1 LLAKEKIR
9 AVLAAEISNPGKT
22 PDTYAIVLAGGNGTR
37 MEDFVYQVYGCRH
50 PKQYVAFT
58 GKRSMIQHTLDRVE
72 MLIPRGKI
80 LVVVDS
86 KHRDIIDVQLKERPP
101 ETVIFQPHNRET
113 APGVLLPL
121 ASIYKNDPE
130 SMVVIFPADHF
141 ILEEERFMEH
151 VRFARRAVQLFPDKI
166 ALLGIQPDTPE
177 IEYGW
182 IQPGER
188 VPGLNGIEISRVERF
203 HEKPDSAAAGEFFKQ
218 GYLWNTLVMVARCS
232 TLWNLALE
240 ALPGMRDHFKKILNA
255 FGTSREQEV
264 VRQEYQN
271 MGKATISH
279 SVLEKYPSRLLIAR
293 VNDVFWSDWGNG
305 PRVLETLKKIG
316 RLHTDERTFARLQE
330 KWIVA

>member
-1 LLAKEKIR
+1 M
-9 AVLAAEISNPGKT
+9 AEIPNPGRIANT
-22 PDTYAIVLAGGNGTR
+22 NAIVLAGGTGTR

-50 PKQYVAFT
+50 PKQYMAFT

-72 MLIPRGKI
+72 TLIPQEKI
-80 LVVVDS
+80 WVVVDP
-86 KHRDIIDVQLKERPP
+86 KHRDFIDLQLKEYPSKR
-101 ETVIFQPHNRET
+101 VIFQPQNRET

-121 ASIYKNDPE
+121 AAIYKNDPE
-130 SMVVIFPADHF
+130 SMVVVFPADHF

-151 VRFARRAVQLFPDKI
+151 VRSAGRAVQLFPDKI

-182 IQPGER
+182 IQPGDR
-188 VPGLNGIEISRVERF
+188 IPGLNGIEISRVERF
-203 HEKPDSAAAGEFFKQ
+203 HEKPDSTAAREFFKQ

-232 TLWNLALE
+232 TLWNLVLE
-240 ALPGMRDHFKKILNA
+240 ALPGMRNHFKKILNA
-255 FGTSREQEV
+255 FGTSGEQEV
-264 VRQEYQN
+264 VRQEYQS
-271 MGKATISH
+271 MEKATISH

-293 VNDVFWSDWGNG
+293 VNDVLWSDWGNG

-316 RLHTDERTFARLQE
+316 RLHTDERTFARPPEKE